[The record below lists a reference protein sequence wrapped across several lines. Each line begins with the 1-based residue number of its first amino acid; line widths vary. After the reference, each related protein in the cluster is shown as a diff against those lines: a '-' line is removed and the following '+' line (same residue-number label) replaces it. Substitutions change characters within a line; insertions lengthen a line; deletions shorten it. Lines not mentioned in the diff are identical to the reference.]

1 MKKILLI
8 ILLILILVMSNK
20 EDTIVVSNEVD
31 NDEMITVLVYIPG
44 LTTNNFNNYF
54 DDTVEIIGIYPK
66 VNVLYKEKIGDMFY
80 QFNMS
85 NVKKDIN
92 NFTKKYKKVLQT
104 NNFTNDLI
112 LINYNG
118 IGIEKVKVYISNKNL
133 KLFMI
138 NCNNCEY
145 EKTLR

>member
-20 EDTIVVSNEVD
+20 EEAIVVSNEVD